1 MSGNKVFCPG
11 SRKFGLG
18 SKIFGP
24 YCPRAVRLLTDLLQ
38 SALSTNF
45 GKTVLMSFRFYSLY
59 ETLKKW
65 QFRYIIRFYVRS
77 FEDSLIEFRKQKKS
91 WKKYKCS
98 LKPNFK
104 YSVNIEG
111 IYRGD
116 LGDLSQSL
124 TYMLDLLWPKDITCC
139 LHSYTN
145 VFHYLLCPNFFQL
158 T

>member
-77 FEDSLIEFRKQKKS
+77 FEDSLIEFRKQKKIM
-91 WKKYKCS
+91 KK
-98 LKPNFK
+98 
-104 YSVNIEG
+104 V
-111 IYRGD
+111 
-116 LGDLSQSL
+116 
-124 TYMLDLLWPKDITCC
+124 
-139 LHSYTN
+139 
-145 VFHYLLCPNFFQL
+145 
-158 T
+158 